1 MKKYL
6 SLLLALSLVAGT
18 VASCGLETTES
29 SSSKKEIV
37 PATSDLEN
45 EPSDK
50 KESSDKKKNS
60 DTEQKSTKADKES
73 QDDKPNEK
81 ENTNKKDKTK
91 LSIEEQVLW
100 EVDGV
105 TLTAKSIEEDSIF
118 GTGIKVLAENN
129 SDKDVS
135 FFCDAIIVNDYMI
148 SDLTSINVTAGN
160 KANENIYLLSSEL
173 EAAGIDKIG
182 KIEIYMH
189 MSDPETYDIIKTSEC
204 ITVKTSLY
212 DEIDT
217 EADTSGTVLLEKDG
231 IKIIGKYVDEDSFW
245 GAAALLYIEN
255 NTDKNIIVQTDDVSV
270 NGFMITSLCSQNVYA
285 GKKAFTTVDFF
296 SSSLEE
302 NDITSVDT
310 VEMKFKVLDEDYNHI
325 IDTDKISFN
334 AK

>member
-6 SLLLALSLVAGT
+6 AILCAVMVMVSA
-18 VASCGLETTES
+18 ASCSVTTTE

-37 PATSDLEN
+37 PANSDVENATSLEN
-45 EPSDK
+45 E
-50 KESSDKKKNS
+50 SSDNEENS
-60 DTEQKSTKADKES
+60 DTEQESSKADEEPK
-73 QDDKPNEK
+73 DDKSNEK
-81 ENTNKKDKTK
+81 EDAE

-100 EVDGV
+100 EVNGV
-105 TLTAKSIEEDSIF
+105 TLTAKAIEEDSIW

-135 FFCDAIIVNDYMI
+135 FYCDAIIVNDYMI
-148 SDLTSINVTAGN
+148 SDLTSIKVTAGN
-160 KANENIYLLSSEL
+160 KANETIHLLSSEL

-189 MSDPETYDIIKTSEC
+189 MSDPETYDIIESSEC
-204 ITVKTSLY
+204 ITIKTSLY

-217 EADTSGTVLLEKDG
+217 EADTNGTVLLEQDG
-231 IKIIGKYVDEDSFW
+231 VKIIGKYVDEDSFW

-270 NGFMITSLCSQNVYA
+270 NGFMITSFCSQSVYA
-285 GKKAFTTVDFF
+285 GKKAFTTVDFL

-310 VEMKFKVLDEDYNHI
+310 VEMKFNVLDEDYNHI
-325 IDTDKISFN
+325 IETDKISFN

>member
-6 SLLLALSLVAGT
+6 SILCAVMLMAS
-18 VASCGLETTES
+18 VASCSATNTES
-29 SSSKKEIV
+29 NSKKEIV
-37 PATSDLEN
+37 PANSN
-45 EPSDK
+45 EES
-50 KESSDKKKNS
+50 ESSDNKGNS
-60 DTEQKSTKADKES
+60 DTEQESSNTDEES
-73 QDDKPNEK
+73 QEDKPNEK
-81 ENTNKKDKTK
+81 DDAK

-100 EVDGV
+100 EVNGV
-105 TLTAKSIEEDSIF
+105 TLTAKSIEEDSIW

-135 FFCDAIIVNDYMI
+135 FYCDAIIVNDYMI
-148 SDLTSINVTAGN
+148 SDLTSISVTAGN
-160 KANENIYLLSSEL
+160 KSNETIYLLSSEL

-189 MSDPETYDIIKTSEC
+189 MSDPETYDRIETSEC
-204 ITVKTSLY
+204 ITIKTSLF

-217 EADTSGTVLLEKDG
+217 EADTSGTVLLEQDG
-231 IKIIGKYVDEDSFW
+231 VKIIGKYVDEDSFW

-255 NTDKNIIVQTDDVSV
+255 NTDKNITVRAEDVAI
-270 NGFMITSLCSQNVYA
+270 NGFMVTSFGSQSVYA